1 MNKKSARLTDSCRI
15 TGVGILKV
23 KLNCSNNP
31 QGTMTK
37 TKLSLSIAVLS
48 ASLLGSTT
56 GFAAVVYDNSVNSL
70 GRSYSPAAVSGAV
83 PEFGDQVFLSGSDR
97 RITDFQFEYF
107 LSVNAS
113 GNETA
118 ELFFHQNNSGVS
130 GIDPGTVLY
139 RSGEFSLSTGFQTV
153 VAQALSVSLPSSTFT
168 WSVVFNGIEGA
179 EAAGLLLYNPPTIG
193 SSFDDFWQKNANGTW
208 STFLVDAGA
217 TPANFAARITAVPE
231 PGTYALA
238 VVGGLILAGYRR
250 MKRRSA

>member
-1 MNKKSARLTDSCRI
+1 
-15 TGVGILKV
+15 
-23 KLNCSNNP
+23 
-31 QGTMTK
+31 MTK
-37 TKLSLSIAVLS
+37 TKLLLSIAALS
-48 ASLLGSTT
+48 ASMLGSTT
-56 GFAAVVYDNSVNSL
+56 GFAATVYDNSVNTLS
-70 GRSYSPAAVSGAV
+70 RSYSPAAVGGAV

-107 LSVNAS
+107 LSAS
-113 GNETA
+113 GATAGNETA
-118 ELFFHQNNSGVS
+118 ELFFHQNNGGTS

-153 VAQALSVSLPSSTFT
+153 AAQALSVALPSSTFT
-168 WSVVFNGIEGA
+168 WSVVFNGIEAG
-179 EAAGLLLYNPPTIG
+179 ESAGLLLYNPPTVG